1 MRRLVRRLTTLVA
14 LLAIVAAGTGGV
26 IPNPSNHGEPGNLA
40 HAQEEEEESLQ
51 PAPDRTRG
59 EGPFHKLVIRG
70 ATLIDGTGEPPRG
83 PVDIV
88 IVNDRITQIKDV
100 KRSDL
105 AEERPPFNAQ
115 REIDAAGK
123 YVMPGFVDM
132 HTHGGGPPKN
142 AEAEYPYKLW
152 LGHGVTT
159 VRGVPLSSN
168 EFTVSEKA
176 RSKRNEIAAP
186 RIFNYQRPGSGWEQ
200 GSVDTPEGAR
210 EWVRWAADNGVD
222 GVKLGS
228 EEPDIMEAL
237 IDEAHKHDMGTVAH
251 LDQQGVEDM
260 NAIDSARLGLDT
272 VTHFYGHFESLLRED
287 EELFPPDYDYSNE
300 QMRFSQVA
308 SWVNKIHPVRGPEWK
323 AYLQEHLELGTVF
336 DPTFNIYVA
345 GRDVMRMRT
354 AEWHEEYTLP
364 SLWEF
369 YQPKTESHG
378 SYYYQWGTDVEAAW
392 KDFYQAWFKLVKD
405 YHDMGGR
412 ITTGSDSGFIYQTY
426 GFGYI
431 MELEML
437 REAGLGPLEVIEAAT
452 QNGAKTLYDPTGR
465 GNNPPI
471 GTVEPGKLADL
482 VIAPEN
488 PAPDRDK
495 PAWERRGGSFKALYG
510 TGFKHLNNETGKVER
525 AGGVEWTIKDGVV
538 YDAEKLL
545 ADVRG
550 MVDEQKKQRLQA
562 NGQVT
567 EDESPWSDEDRQ
579 VAAPASGGTG
589 DGGAGKAGP
598 LSAYVP
604 GALGAGIAAF
614 AGLVITGVA
623 VTMVGGR
630 RARARLYAALPARS
644 RPYIDAVTRLT
655 GRMLRPSS
663 LRASQR

>member
-1 MRRLVRRLTTLVA
+1 MRRVGRRLTTLVA
-14 LLAIVAAGTGGV
+14 FLAILAAGTVGA
-26 IPNPSNHGEPGNLA
+26 IPNPSNDGRSGNVA
-40 HAQEEEEESLQ
+40 HAQQDDADSLQ

-70 ATLIDGTGEPPRG
+70 ATLFDGTGDGARG

-88 IVNDRITQIKDV
+88 VVNDRITQIKDV
-100 KRSDL
+100 EESDL
-105 AEERPPFNAQ
+105 ETQRPPFDAQ
-115 REIDAAGK
+115 REIDATGM
-123 YVMPGFVDM
+123 YVMPGFIDM

-142 AEAEYPYKLW
+142 PEAEYPYKLW
-152 LGHGVTT
+152 LAHGVTS

-168 EFTVSEKA
+168 AFSVRAKA
-176 RSKRNEIAAP
+176 RSQRNEIAAP
-186 RIFNYQRPGSGWEQ
+186 RIFNYQRPGSGWDQ
-200 GSVDTPEGAR
+200 GSVDGPEKAR
-210 EWVRWAADNGVD
+210 EWVRWAAANGVD

-237 IDEAHKHDMGTVAH
+237 IDEAHNHDMGTVAH

-260 NAIDSARLGLDT
+260 NAIDASRLGLDT
-272 VTHFYGHFESLLRED
+272 VTHFYGHFESLLRDD

-308 SWVNKIHPVRGPEWK
+308 SWVNKIHEVRGSEWE
-323 AYLQEHLELGTVF
+323 AYLQEQLELGTVF

-364 SLWEF
+364 SLWDF
-369 YQPKTESHG
+369 YQPKPESHG
-378 SYYYQWGTDVEAAW
+378 SYYYQWGTDVETAW

-437 REAGLGPLEVIEAAT
+437 REAGLSPLEVIEAAT
-452 QNGAKTLYDPTGR
+452 QNGAKTLYEPTGR
-465 GNNPPI
+465 GNNPPM

-488 PAPDRDK
+488 PAPDLDEAPWK
-495 PAWERRGGSFKALYG
+495 RRGGSFKALYG
-510 TGFKHLNNETGKVER
+510 TGFKQLNRETGKVER

-545 ADVRG
+545 ADVRA
-550 MVDEQKKQRLQA
+550 MVDEQAQQRLGT

-567 EDESPWSDEDRQ
+567 ESESPWRDDEAE
-579 VAAPASGGTG
+579 AAAAGNGGGSTSTGSPAASTP
-589 DGGAGKAGP
+589 DA
-598 LSAYVP
+598 SR
-604 GALGAGIAAF
+604 LGAAIAIV
-614 AGLVITGVA
+614 AGLVTAAMA
-623 VTMVGGR
+623 VLLGNDRTR
-630 RARARLYAALPARS
+630 SRLGALLRSRSGSRIGANARS
-644 RPYIDAVTRLT
+644 GAETMNPP
-655 GRMLRPSS
+655 LR
-663 LRASQR
+663 